1 MTNEPLDK
9 DLEIIKRG
17 LNGNPKIYIP
27 NDSLLELLREL
38 QELPI
43 AQKEYTVHQM
53 KIEDALYDAQ
63 TFLRYYY
70 KLSKV
75 PYLHMSKVLGFNIH
89 LIREINPLKLPIALV
104 PTEDIFSGSVTEILT
119 KESSR
124 RPHIIFREINLSQ
137 TVTEHTSASYIHEI
151 THTQIDRLRGSI
163 KEYYNL
169 EVLSIFNELFHAS
182 ILDKNESMLRLND
195 SRRIHEMSVTAEE
208 LKAYS
213 QGLTTMSREELLD
226 CCKYLISGLKAY
238 NLFITFYYAD
248 DAKKNE
254 ILDDIQSV
262 FNGYLT
268 VEEILYKHGVTL
280 ESSQNKEKLL
290 RYFNR

>member
-17 LNGNPKIYIP
+17 LNSNPKIYIP
-27 NDSLLELLREL
+27 DDSLLALLQEL

-43 AQKEYTVHQM
+43 ANKEYTVHQM

-70 KLSKV
+70 KLRKV
-75 PYLHMSKVLGFNIH
+75 PYLHMSKVLGFNFH
-89 LIREINPLKLPIALV
+89 LIREVNPLKLPITLV
-104 PTEDIFSGSVTEILT
+104 PTDDIFSGSVTEILT

-124 RPHIIFREINLSQ
+124 KPHIIFRGINLSK
-137 TVTEHTSASYIHEI
+137 TITEQTSASYIHEI
-151 THTQIDRLRGSI
+151 THTQVDRLKGAI

-182 ILDKNESMLRLND
+182 VLDKDEFLLRLND
-195 SRRIHEMSVTAEE
+195 SRRIHEMSVIAQE
-208 LKAYS
+208 LKEYS

-248 DAKKNE
+248 DYLKNE
-254 ILDDIQSV
+254 ILDDIQAV
-262 FNGYLT
+262 FNGYST
-268 VEEILYKHGVTL
+268 IEEILYKHRITL
-280 ESSQNKEKLL
+280 ETSQNKEKLL
-290 RYFNR
+290 RYFGR